1 MKKTLSRSLSLLLAV
16 VLAVSLALPAAAA
29 DPITLDRTEATIAP
43 KDSITLTAT
52 LSSEYANKSITWK
65 SSNPTVA
72 EVSNTNSKKQ
82 TATITAK
89 AEGYAS
95 ITATVTDSANSQQI
109 ALCKVTVA
117 KSKVTSLTL
126 DPAGPEVL
134 PIGKTRTLTAK
145 ANYSNGTTGTV
156 DVTWSSTN
164 TAVAAVSKKGEVT
177 AVAEGTATIMALYQD
192 SSNDSA
198 VSATYQVTVS
208 KTATTSKDDVL
219 ALSATTVNTNAGLFV
234 ESAVKAPA
242 VTVKNGTTD
251 VTEAY
256 NITYLWTD
264 ASKKELG
271 KDATLLL
278 QPTTQADLLLTC
290 TVTAASKTDSTQI
303 LTGTCTYGVKVYP
316 STSLGG
322 VHSVAEGAVTL
333 NKLMDLENKVSVI
346 DQLIKGD
353 DTGMAQPIAGLTHV
367 VFDTNTITGSDV
379 GTLSAKNGSEYYAST
394 TADGDHL
401 ADVTFTPLKK
411 GTFAINFLA
420 YGDKVYYGRLEVLVD
435 DAAVTPP
442 TADNDVRQCDSTG
455 FTFAGS
461 DFYRDSDTDPVAAVV
476 FGKPSA
482 GHLLRNLSHGI
493 GTADDGD
500 KYYTNSASQG
510 DYHVSTL
517 SYLPD
522 AGYMGQATIP
532 VTYITAAG
540 IETTGVIK
548 VSVSTKTDSAQF
560 KDVTRSNVGTWAADA
575 VDFAYHFGLVSGV
588 SKTEF
593 APNSPMTRAQL
604 VTVLYRA
611 AGSPSVTVSTNF
623 EDLDVGS
630 YYYSAV
636 VWANV
641 NGIVNGTSD
650 TTFSPDSRL
659 TRQQLAAI
667 LYRYARAFGG
677 DTSYTGNLSHF
688 TDRHQVDSYATTPMI
703 WAVSHEIISGT
714 SDTTLSPLSTATRA
728 QVVVILHRYL
738 TDRVTFSQR
747 NPEKSQK
754 TTKNRPKPP
763 RTPRRFCCAS
773 A

>member
-29 DPITLDRTEATIAP
+29 SVAVTGVTLDKTSVTLAP
-43 KDSITLTAT
+43 KNSITL
-52 LSSEYANKSITWK
+52 K
-65 SSNPTVA
+65 
-72 EVSNTNSKKQ
+72 
-82 TATITAK
+82 
-89 AEGYAS
+89 
-95 ITATVTDSANSQQI
+95 ATVQPDNATNQN
-109 ALCKVTVA
+109 L
-117 KSKVTSLTL
+117 
-126 DPAGPEVL
+126 
-134 PIGKTRTLTAK
+134 
-145 ANYSNGTTGTV
+145 
-156 DVTWSSTN
+156 TWSSN
-164 TAVAAVSKKGEVT
+164 REDVATVSSKGVVT
-177 AVAEGTATIMALYQD
+177 AVAEGTTTITVKTKESGYSATCNVTVAKSTVTGLTIDPAGPEILPVGKTRTLVAKATYSNGTTSTVD
-192 SSNDSA
+192 VTWSRTNANIADVSSEGVVTA
-198 VSATYQVTVS
+198 VAEGSSEIIGTYKYTDKDNKNAFISATYKVTVS
-208 KTATTSKDDVL
+208 KNATTSKDDVL

-346 DQLIKGD
+346 DQLVKGD

-367 VFDTNTITGSDV
+367 VFDTNTITGSDA

-442 TADNDVRQCDSTG
+442 TADGDVRQCDSTG

-548 VSVSTKTDSAQF
+548 ISVSTKTDSAQF

-688 TDRHQVDSYATTPMI
+688 TDRRQVDTYAVTPMT

-738 TDRVTFSQR
+738 TD
-747 NPEKSQK
+747 
-754 TTKNRPKPP
+754 
-763 RTPRRFCCAS
+763 
-773 A
+773 

>member
-29 DPITLDRTEATIAP
+29 SVAVTGVTLDKTSVTLAP
-43 KDSITLTAT
+43 KDSITL
-52 LSSEYANKSITWK
+52 K
-65 SSNPTVA
+65 
-72 EVSNTNSKKQ
+72 
-82 TATITAK
+82 
-89 AEGYAS
+89 
-95 ITATVTDSANSQQI
+95 ATVQPDNATNQN
-109 ALCKVTVA
+109 L
-117 KSKVTSLTL
+117 
-126 DPAGPEVL
+126 
-134 PIGKTRTLTAK
+134 
-145 ANYSNGTTGTV
+145 
-156 DVTWSSTN
+156 TWSSN
-164 TAVAAVSKKGEVT
+164 REDVATVSSKGVVT
-177 AVAEGTATIMALYQD
+177 AVAEGTTTITVKTKESGYSATCNVTVAKSTVTGLTIDPAGPEILPVGKTRTLVAKATYSNGTTSTVD
-192 SSNDSA
+192 VTWSRTNANIADVSSEGVVTA
-198 VSATYQVTVS
+198 VAEGSSEIIGTYKYTDKDNKNAFISATYKVTVS
-208 KTATTSKDDVL
+208 KNATTSKDDVL

-346 DQLIKGD
+346 DQLVKGD

-367 VFDTNTITGSDV
+367 VFDTNTITGSDA

-442 TADNDVRQCDSTG
+442 TADDDVRQCDSTG

-548 VSVSTKTDSAQF
+548 ISVSTKTDSAQF

-677 DTSYTGNLSHF
+677 DTSYIGNLSHF

-738 TDRVTFSQR
+738 TD
-747 NPEKSQK
+747 
-754 TTKNRPKPP
+754 
-763 RTPRRFCCAS
+763 
-773 A
+773 

>member
-29 DPITLDRTEATIAP
+29 SVAVTGVTLDKTSVTLAP
-43 KDSITLTAT
+43 KDSITLKAIVQPDNAT
-52 LSSEYANKSITWK
+52 NQDL
-65 SSNPTVA
+65 
-72 EVSNTNSKKQ
+72 
-82 TATITAK
+82 
-89 AEGYAS
+89 
-95 ITATVTDSANSQQI
+95 
-109 ALCKVTVA
+109 
-117 KSKVTSLTL
+117 
-126 DPAGPEVL
+126 
-134 PIGKTRTLTAK
+134 
-145 ANYSNGTTGTV
+145 
-156 DVTWSSTN
+156 TWSSN
-164 TAVAAVSKKGEVT
+164 REDVATVSSKGVVT
-177 AVAEGTATIMALYQD
+177 AVAEGTTTITVKTKESGYSATCNVTVAKSTVTGLTIDPAGPEILPVGKTRTLVAKATYSNGTTSTVDVTWSRTNAKIADVSSTGVVTAVAEGSSEIIGTYKYTDKDNKDALI
-192 SSNDSA
+192 
-198 VSATYQVTVS
+198 SATYKVTVS
-208 KTATTSKDDVL
+208 KSASTSKDDVL

-346 DQLIKGD
+346 DQLVKGD

-367 VFDTNTITGSDV
+367 VFDTNTITGSDA

-442 TADNDVRQCDSTG
+442 TPGDDVRQCDSTG

-493 GTADDGD
+493 GTADDGE

-548 VSVSTKTDSAQF
+548 ISVSTKTDSAQF

-738 TDRVTFSQR
+738 TD
-747 NPEKSQK
+747 
-754 TTKNRPKPP
+754 
-763 RTPRRFCCAS
+763 
-773 A
+773 

>member
-29 DPITLDRTEATIAP
+29 SVAVTGVTLDKTSVTLAP
-43 KDSITLTAT
+43 KDSITL
-52 LSSEYANKSITWK
+52 K
-65 SSNPTVA
+65 
-72 EVSNTNSKKQ
+72 
-82 TATITAK
+82 
-89 AEGYAS
+89 
-95 ITATVTDSANSQQI
+95 ATVQPDNATNQN
-109 ALCKVTVA
+109 L
-117 KSKVTSLTL
+117 
-126 DPAGPEVL
+126 
-134 PIGKTRTLTAK
+134 
-145 ANYSNGTTGTV
+145 
-156 DVTWSSTN
+156 TWSSN
-164 TAVAAVSKKGEVT
+164 REDVATVSSKGVVT
-177 AVAEGTATIMALYQD
+177 AVAEGTTTITVKTKESGYSATCNVTVAKSTVTGLTIDPAGPEILPVGKTRTLVAKATYSNGTTSTVD
-192 SSNDSA
+192 VTWSRTNANIADVSSEGVVTA
-198 VSATYQVTVS
+198 VAEGSSEIIGTYKYTDKDNKNAFISATYKVTVS
-208 KTATTSKDDVL
+208 KNATTSKDDVL

-346 DQLIKGD
+346 DQLVKGD

-367 VFDTNTITGSDV
+367 VFDTNTITGSDA

-442 TADNDVRQCDSTG
+442 TADGDVRQCDSTG

-688 TDRHQVDSYATTPMI
+688 TDRHQVDTYATTPMI

-738 TDRVTFSQR
+738 TD
-747 NPEKSQK
+747 
-754 TTKNRPKPP
+754 
-763 RTPRRFCCAS
+763 
-773 A
+773 

>member
-29 DPITLDRTEATIAP
+29 SVAVTGVTLDKTSVTLAP
-43 KDSITLTAT
+43 KDSITL
-52 LSSEYANKSITWK
+52 K
-65 SSNPTVA
+65 
-72 EVSNTNSKKQ
+72 
-82 TATITAK
+82 
-89 AEGYAS
+89 
-95 ITATVTDSANSQQI
+95 ATVQPDNATNQN
-109 ALCKVTVA
+109 L
-117 KSKVTSLTL
+117 
-126 DPAGPEVL
+126 
-134 PIGKTRTLTAK
+134 
-145 ANYSNGTTGTV
+145 
-156 DVTWSSTN
+156 TWSSN
-164 TAVAAVSKKGEVT
+164 REDVATVSSKGVVT
-177 AVAEGTATIMALYQD
+177 AVAEGTTTITVKTKESGYSATCNVTVAKSTVTGLIIDPAGPETLPVGKTRTLVAKATYSNGTTSTVDVTWSPTNAKIADVSSTGVVTAVAEGSSEIIGTYKYTDKDNKDALI
-192 SSNDSA
+192 
-198 VSATYQVTVS
+198 SATYKVTVS
-208 KTATTSKDDVL
+208 KNATTSKNDVL

-234 ESAVKAPA
+234 ASAVKAPA

-251 VTEAY
+251 VTKAY
-256 NITYLWTD
+256 NITYLWVD

-271 KDATLLL
+271 KDSTLLL

-346 DQLIKGD
+346 DQLVKGD
-353 DTGMAQPIAGLTHV
+353 DTGMARPIAGLTHV
-367 VFDTNTITGSDV
+367 VFDTNTITGSDA

-442 TADNDVRQCDSTG
+442 TPGDDVRQCDSTG

-493 GTADDGD
+493 GTADDGE

-688 TDRHQVDSYATTPMI
+688 TDRRQVDTYATTPMI

-738 TDRVTFSQR
+738 TD
-747 NPEKSQK
+747 
-754 TTKNRPKPP
+754 
-763 RTPRRFCCAS
+763 
-773 A
+773 

>member
-29 DPITLDRTEATIAP
+29 SVAVTGVTLDKTSVTLAP
-43 KDSITLTAT
+43 KDSITL
-52 LSSEYANKSITWK
+52 K
-65 SSNPTVA
+65 
-72 EVSNTNSKKQ
+72 
-82 TATITAK
+82 
-89 AEGYAS
+89 
-95 ITATVTDSANSQQI
+95 ATVQPDNATNQN
-109 ALCKVTVA
+109 L
-117 KSKVTSLTL
+117 
-126 DPAGPEVL
+126 
-134 PIGKTRTLTAK
+134 
-145 ANYSNGTTGTV
+145 
-156 DVTWSSTN
+156 TWSSN
-164 TAVAAVSKKGEVT
+164 REDVATVSSKGVVT
-177 AVAEGTATIMALYQD
+177 AVAEGTTTITVKTKESGYSATCNVTVAKSTVTGLTIDPAGPEILPVGKTRTLVAKATYSNGTTSTVD
-192 SSNDSA
+192 VTWSPTNAKIADVSSTGVVTA
-198 VSATYQVTVS
+198 VAEGSSEIIATYKYTDKDAFISATYKVTVS
-208 KTATTSKDDVL
+208 KSATTSKDDVL

-251 VTEAY
+251 VTKAY
-256 NITYLWTD
+256 NITYLWAD

-346 DQLIKGD
+346 DQLVKGD

-442 TADNDVRQCDSTG
+442 TADGDVRQCDSTG

-548 VSVSTKTDSAQF
+548 ISVSTKTDSAQF

-677 DTSYTGNLSHF
+677 DTSYIGNLSHF

-738 TDRVTFSQR
+738 TD
-747 NPEKSQK
+747 
-754 TTKNRPKPP
+754 
-763 RTPRRFCCAS
+763 
-773 A
+773 

>member
-29 DPITLDRTEATIAP
+29 SVAVTGVTLDKTSVTLAP
-43 KDSITLTAT
+43 KDSITL
-52 LSSEYANKSITWK
+52 K
-65 SSNPTVA
+65 
-72 EVSNTNSKKQ
+72 
-82 TATITAK
+82 
-89 AEGYAS
+89 
-95 ITATVTDSANSQQI
+95 ATVQPDNATNQN
-109 ALCKVTVA
+109 L
-117 KSKVTSLTL
+117 
-126 DPAGPEVL
+126 
-134 PIGKTRTLTAK
+134 
-145 ANYSNGTTGTV
+145 
-156 DVTWSSTN
+156 TWSSN
-164 TAVAAVSKKGEVT
+164 REDVATVSSKGVVT
-177 AVAEGTATIMALYQD
+177 AVAEGTTTITVKTKESGYSATCNVTVTKSTVTGLTIDPAGPEILPVGKTRTLVAKATYSNGTTSTVD
-192 SSNDSA
+192 VTWSRTNANIADVSSEGVVTA
-198 VSATYQVTVS
+198 VAEGSSEIIGTYKYTDKDNKNAFISATYKVTVS
-208 KTATTSKDDVL
+208 KNATTSKDDVL

-346 DQLIKGD
+346 DQLVKGD

-367 VFDTNTITGSDV
+367 VFDTNTITGSDA

-442 TADNDVRQCDSTG
+442 TPGDDVRQCDSTG

-677 DTSYTGNLSHF
+677 DTSYIGNLSHF

-738 TDRVTFSQR
+738 TD
-747 NPEKSQK
+747 
-754 TTKNRPKPP
+754 
-763 RTPRRFCCAS
+763 
-773 A
+773 

>member
-29 DPITLDRTEATIAP
+29 SVAVTGVTLDKTSVTLAP
-43 KDSITLTAT
+43 KDSITL
-52 LSSEYANKSITWK
+52 K
-65 SSNPTVA
+65 
-72 EVSNTNSKKQ
+72 
-82 TATITAK
+82 
-89 AEGYAS
+89 
-95 ITATVTDSANSQQI
+95 ATVQPDNATNQN
-109 ALCKVTVA
+109 L
-117 KSKVTSLTL
+117 
-126 DPAGPEVL
+126 
-134 PIGKTRTLTAK
+134 
-145 ANYSNGTTGTV
+145 
-156 DVTWSSTN
+156 TWSSN
-164 TAVAAVSKKGEVT
+164 REDVATVSSKGVVT
-177 AVAEGTATIMALYQD
+177 AVAEGTTTITVKTKESGYSATCNVTVAKSTVTGLIIDPAGPETLPVGKTRTLVAKATYSNGTTSTVDVTWSPTNAKIADVSSTGVVTAVAEGSSEIIGTYKYTDKDNKDALI
-192 SSNDSA
+192 
-198 VSATYQVTVS
+198 SATYKVTVS
-208 KTATTSKDDVL
+208 KNATTSKDDVL

-367 VFDTNTITGSDV
+367 VFDTNTITGSDA

-442 TADNDVRQCDSTG
+442 IPGDDVRQCDSTG

-738 TDRVTFSQR
+738 TD
-747 NPEKSQK
+747 
-754 TTKNRPKPP
+754 
-763 RTPRRFCCAS
+763 
-773 A
+773 

>member
-29 DPITLDRTEATIAP
+29 SVAVTGVTLDKTSVTLAP
-43 KDSITLTAT
+43 KDSITLKAIVQPDNAT
-52 LSSEYANKSITWK
+52 NQDL
-65 SSNPTVA
+65 
-72 EVSNTNSKKQ
+72 
-82 TATITAK
+82 
-89 AEGYAS
+89 
-95 ITATVTDSANSQQI
+95 
-109 ALCKVTVA
+109 
-117 KSKVTSLTL
+117 
-126 DPAGPEVL
+126 
-134 PIGKTRTLTAK
+134 
-145 ANYSNGTTGTV
+145 
-156 DVTWSSTN
+156 TWSSN
-164 TAVAAVSKKGEVT
+164 REDVATVSSKGVVT
-177 AVAEGTATIMALYQD
+177 AVAEGTTTITVKTKESGYSATCNVTVAKSTVTGLTIDPAGPEILPVGKTRTLVAKATYSNGTTSTVDVTWSPTNAKIADVSSTGVVTAVAEGSSEIIGTYKYTDKDNKDALI
-192 SSNDSA
+192 
-198 VSATYQVTVS
+198 SATYKVTVS
-208 KTATTSKDDVL
+208 KSASTSKDDVL

-346 DQLIKGD
+346 DQLLKGD

-435 DAAVTPP
+435 DTAVTPP
-442 TADNDVRQCDSTG
+442 TPGDDVRQCDSTG

-461 DFYRDSDTDPVAAVV
+461 DFYRNSDTDPVAAVV

-677 DTSYTGNLSHF
+677 DTSYIGNLSHF

-738 TDRVTFSQR
+738 TD
-747 NPEKSQK
+747 
-754 TTKNRPKPP
+754 
-763 RTPRRFCCAS
+763 
-773 A
+773 

>member
-16 VLAVSLALPAAAA
+16 VLAVSLALPAAATF
-29 DPITLDRTEATIAP
+29 PITLDQSKATIAP

-52 LSSEYANKSITWK
+52 LSSEYANKSITWE
-65 SSNPTVA
+65 SSDKTVA

-89 AEGYAS
+89 AEGYAT
-95 ITATVTDSANSQQI
+95 ITASVGNVKASCD
-109 ALCKVTVA
+109 VTVA
-117 KSKVTSLTL
+117 KSTVTGLII
-126 DPAGPEVL
+126 DPAGPETL
-134 PIGKTRTLTAK
+134 PVGKTRTLVAK
-145 ANYSNGTTGTV
+145 ATYSNGTTSTV
-156 DVTWSSTN
+156 DVTWSRTN
-164 TAVAAVSKKGEVT
+164 ANIADVSSEGVVT
-177 AVAEGTATIMALYQD
+177 AVAEG
-192 SSNDSA
+192 SSEIIGTYKYTDKDNKVA
-198 VSATYQVTVS
+198 FISATYKVTVS

-346 DQLIKGD
+346 DQLVKGD

-367 VFDTNTITGSDV
+367 VFDTNTITGSDA

-442 TADNDVRQCDSTG
+442 TDNDVRQCDSTG

-461 DFYRDSDTDPVAAVV
+461 DFYRDSDSDPVAAVV

-677 DTSYTGNLSHF
+677 DTSYIGNLSHF

-738 TDRVTFSQR
+738 TD
-747 NPEKSQK
+747 
-754 TTKNRPKPP
+754 
-763 RTPRRFCCAS
+763 
-773 A
+773 

>member
-29 DPITLDRTEATIAP
+29 DPISLDQTEVTIAP

-65 SSNPTVA
+65 SSNTTVA
-72 EVSNTNSKKQ
+72 EISNTNSKKQ

-95 ITATVTDSANSQQI
+95 ITATITDNKSEQI

-126 DPAGPEVL
+126 DPAGPEIL

-145 ANYSNGTTGTV
+145 ANYSNGTTGAV
-156 DVTWSSTN
+156 DVIWSSTN

-192 SSNDSA
+192 SNNDSA

-208 KTATTSKDDVL
+208 KNATTSKDDVL

-346 DQLIKGD
+346 DQLVKGD

-367 VFDTNTITGSDV
+367 VFDTNTITGSDA

-442 TADNDVRQCDSTG
+442 TPGDDVRQCDSTG

-548 VSVSTKTDSAQF
+548 ISVSTKTDSAQF

-677 DTSYTGNLSHF
+677 DTSYIGNLSHF

-738 TDRVTFSQR
+738 TD
-747 NPEKSQK
+747 
-754 TTKNRPKPP
+754 
-763 RTPRRFCCAS
+763 
-773 A
+773 

>member
-29 DPITLDRTEATIAP
+29 SVAVTGVTLDKTSVTLAP
-43 KDSITLTAT
+43 KDSITL
-52 LSSEYANKSITWK
+52 K
-65 SSNPTVA
+65 
-72 EVSNTNSKKQ
+72 
-82 TATITAK
+82 
-89 AEGYAS
+89 
-95 ITATVTDSANSQQI
+95 ATVQPDNATNQN
-109 ALCKVTVA
+109 L
-117 KSKVTSLTL
+117 
-126 DPAGPEVL
+126 
-134 PIGKTRTLTAK
+134 
-145 ANYSNGTTGTV
+145 
-156 DVTWSSTN
+156 TWSSN
-164 TAVAAVSKKGEVT
+164 REDVATVSSKGVVT
-177 AVAEGTATIMALYQD
+177 AVAEGTTTITVKTKESGYSATCNVTVAKSTVTGLTIDPAGPEILPVGKTRTLVAKATYSNGTTSTVD
-192 SSNDSA
+192 VTWSRTNANIADVSSEGVVTA
-198 VSATYQVTVS
+198 VAEGSSEIIGTYKYTDKDNKNAFISATYKVTVS
-208 KTATTSKDDVL
+208 KNATTSKDDVL

-367 VFDTNTITGSDV
+367 VFDTNTITGSDA

-435 DAAVTPP
+435 DTAVTPP
-442 TADNDVRQCDSTG
+442 TADGDVRQCDSTG

-677 DTSYTGNLSHF
+677 DTSYIGNLSHF

-738 TDRVTFSQR
+738 TD
-747 NPEKSQK
+747 
-754 TTKNRPKPP
+754 
-763 RTPRRFCCAS
+763 
-773 A
+773 

>member
-29 DPITLDRTEATIAP
+29 SVAVTGVTLDKTSVTLAP
-43 KDSITLTAT
+43 KDSITL
-52 LSSEYANKSITWK
+52 K
-65 SSNPTVA
+65 
-72 EVSNTNSKKQ
+72 
-82 TATITAK
+82 
-89 AEGYAS
+89 
-95 ITATVTDSANSQQI
+95 ATVQPDNATNQN
-109 ALCKVTVA
+109 L
-117 KSKVTSLTL
+117 
-126 DPAGPEVL
+126 
-134 PIGKTRTLTAK
+134 
-145 ANYSNGTTGTV
+145 
-156 DVTWSSTN
+156 TWSSN
-164 TAVAAVSKKGEVT
+164 REDVATVSSKGVVT
-177 AVAEGTATIMALYQD
+177 AVAEGTTTITVKTKESGYSATCNVTVAKSTVTGLTIDPAGPEILPVGKTRTLVAKATYSNGTTSTVD
-192 SSNDSA
+192 VTWSRTNANIADVSSEGVVTA
-198 VSATYQVTVS
+198 VAEGSSEIIGTYKYTDKDNKNAFISATYKVTVS
-208 KTATTSKDDVL
+208 KNATTSKDDVL

-346 DQLIKGD
+346 DQLVKGD

-367 VFDTNTITGSDV
+367 VFDTNTITGSDA

-435 DAAVTPP
+435 DSAVTPP
-442 TADNDVRQCDSTG
+442 IPGDDVRQCDSTG

-688 TDRHQVDSYATTPMI
+688 TDRRQVDTYAVTPMT

-714 SDTTLSPLSTATRA
+714 SGTTLSPLSTATRA

-738 TDRVTFSQR
+738 TD
-747 NPEKSQK
+747 
-754 TTKNRPKPP
+754 
-763 RTPRRFCCAS
+763 
-773 A
+773 

>member
-29 DPITLDRTEATIAP
+29 SVAVTGVTLDKTSVTLAP
-43 KDSITLTAT
+43 KDSITLKAIVQPDNAT
-52 LSSEYANKSITWK
+52 NQDL
-65 SSNPTVA
+65 
-72 EVSNTNSKKQ
+72 
-82 TATITAK
+82 
-89 AEGYAS
+89 
-95 ITATVTDSANSQQI
+95 
-109 ALCKVTVA
+109 
-117 KSKVTSLTL
+117 
-126 DPAGPEVL
+126 
-134 PIGKTRTLTAK
+134 
-145 ANYSNGTTGTV
+145 
-156 DVTWSSTN
+156 TWSSN
-164 TAVAAVSKKGEVT
+164 REDVATVSSKGVVT
-177 AVAEGTATIMALYQD
+177 AVAEGTTTITVKTKESGYSATCNVTVAKSTVTGLTIDPAGPEILPVGKTRTLVAKATYSNGTTSTVD
-192 SSNDSA
+192 VTWSRTNANIADVSSEGVVTA
-198 VSATYQVTVS
+198 VAEGSSEIIGTYKYTDKDNKNAFISATYKVTVS
-208 KTATTSKDDVL
+208 KNATTSKDDVL

-234 ESAVKAPA
+234 ESAMKAPA

-346 DQLIKGD
+346 DQLVKGD

-367 VFDTNTITGSDV
+367 VFDTNTITGSDA

-442 TADNDVRQCDSTG
+442 TADDDVRQCDSTG

-548 VSVSTKTDSAQF
+548 ISVSTKTDSAQF

-677 DTSYTGNLSHF
+677 DTSYIGNLSHF

-738 TDRVTFSQR
+738 TD
-747 NPEKSQK
+747 
-754 TTKNRPKPP
+754 
-763 RTPRRFCCAS
+763 
-773 A
+773 

>member
-29 DPITLDRTEATIAP
+29 DPISLDQTEVTIAP

-65 SSNPTVA
+65 SSNTTVA
-72 EVSNTNSKKQ
+72 EISNTNSKKQ

-95 ITATVTDSANSQQI
+95 ITATITDNKSEQI

-126 DPAGPEVL
+126 DPAGPEIL

-156 DVTWSSTN
+156 DVIWSSTN

-192 SSNDSA
+192 SNNDSA

-346 DQLIKGD
+346 DQLVKGD

-367 VFDTNTITGSDV
+367 VFDTNTITGSDA

-442 TADNDVRQCDSTG
+442 TADGDVRQCDSTG

-548 VSVSTKTDSAQF
+548 ISVSTKTDSAQF

-677 DTSYTGNLSHF
+677 DTSYIGNLSHF

-738 TDRVTFSQR
+738 TD
-747 NPEKSQK
+747 
-754 TTKNRPKPP
+754 
-763 RTPRRFCCAS
+763 
-773 A
+773 

>member
-29 DPITLDRTEATIAP
+29 SVAVTGVTLDKTSVTLAP
-43 KDSITLTAT
+43 KDSITL
-52 LSSEYANKSITWK
+52 K
-65 SSNPTVA
+65 
-72 EVSNTNSKKQ
+72 
-82 TATITAK
+82 
-89 AEGYAS
+89 
-95 ITATVTDSANSQQI
+95 ATVQPDNATNQN
-109 ALCKVTVA
+109 L
-117 KSKVTSLTL
+117 
-126 DPAGPEVL
+126 
-134 PIGKTRTLTAK
+134 
-145 ANYSNGTTGTV
+145 
-156 DVTWSSTN
+156 TWSSN
-164 TAVAAVSKKGEVT
+164 REDVATVSSKGVVT
-177 AVAEGTATIMALYQD
+177 AVAEGTTTITVKTKESGYSATCNVTVAKSTVTGLIIDPAGPETLPVGKTRTLVAKATYSNGTTSTVDVTWSPTNAKIADVSSTGVVTAVAEGSSEIIGTYKYTDKDNKDALI
-192 SSNDSA
+192 
-198 VSATYQVTVS
+198 SATYKVTVS

-251 VTEAY
+251 VTKAY
-256 NITYLWTD
+256 NITYLWAD

-442 TADNDVRQCDSTG
+442 TTDDDVRQCDSTG

-493 GTADDGD
+493 GTAADGE

-677 DTSYTGNLSHF
+677 DTSYIGNLSHF
-688 TDRHQVDSYATTPMI
+688 TDRHQVDSYATTPMT

-738 TDRVTFSQR
+738 TD
-747 NPEKSQK
+747 
-754 TTKNRPKPP
+754 
-763 RTPRRFCCAS
+763 
-773 A
+773 

>member
-29 DPITLDRTEATIAP
+29 SVAVTGVTLDKTTLTLAP
-43 KDSITLTAT
+43 KDSYTLKAT
-52 LSSEYANKSITWK
+52 VKPDNATNQNLTWK
-65 SSNPTVA
+65 SNRPDVATVSSKGVVTA
-72 EVSNTNSKKQ
+72 VS
-82 TATITAK
+82 
-89 AEGYAS
+89 EGTAS
-95 ITATVTDSANSQQI
+95 ILVTTNDGGYFAS
-109 ALCKVTVA
+109 CDVTVA
-117 KSKVTSLTL
+117 KSKVTSLTI

-134 PIGKTRTLTAK
+134 PIGKTRTLIAK
-145 ANYSNGTTGTV
+145 GNYSNGTTGTV
-156 DVTWSSTN
+156 DVSWSSN
-164 TAVAAVSKKGEVT
+164 DNAVATVDKKGVVT
-177 AVAEGTATIMALYQD
+177 AVAEGTTTIFALYREGED
-192 SSNDSA
+192 NNSA

-208 KTATTSKDDVL
+208 KSATTSKDDVL

-346 DQLIKGD
+346 DQLVKGD

-367 VFDTNTITGSDV
+367 VFDTNTITGSDA

-442 TADNDVRQCDSTG
+442 TADDDVRQCDSTG

-677 DTSYTGNLSHF
+677 DTSYIGNLSHF

-738 TDRVTFSQR
+738 TD
-747 NPEKSQK
+747 
-754 TTKNRPKPP
+754 
-763 RTPRRFCCAS
+763 
-773 A
+773 

>member
-16 VLAVSLALPAAAA
+16 VLAVSLTLPAAAA
-29 DPITLDRTEATIAP
+29 SVAVTGVTLDKTSVTLAP
-43 KDSITLTAT
+43 KDSITL
-52 LSSEYANKSITWK
+52 K
-65 SSNPTVA
+65 
-72 EVSNTNSKKQ
+72 
-82 TATITAK
+82 
-89 AEGYAS
+89 
-95 ITATVTDSANSQQI
+95 ATVQPDNATNQN
-109 ALCKVTVA
+109 L
-117 KSKVTSLTL
+117 
-126 DPAGPEVL
+126 
-134 PIGKTRTLTAK
+134 
-145 ANYSNGTTGTV
+145 
-156 DVTWSSTN
+156 TWSSN
-164 TAVAAVSKKGEVT
+164 REDVATVSSKGVVT
-177 AVAEGTATIMALYQD
+177 AVAEGTTTITVKTKESGYSATCNVTVAKSTVTGLIIDPAGPETLPVGKTRTLVAKATYSNGTTSTVDVTWSPTNAKIADVSSTGVVTAVAEGSSEIIGTYKYTDKDNKDALI
-192 SSNDSA
+192 
-198 VSATYQVTVS
+198 SATYKVTVS

-346 DQLIKGD
+346 DQLVKGD

-442 TADNDVRQCDSTG
+442 TADGDVRQCDSTG

-461 DFYRDSDTDPVAAVV
+461 DFYRNSDTDPVAAVV

-548 VSVSTKTDSAQF
+548 ISVSTKTDSAQF

-677 DTSYTGNLSHF
+677 NTSYIGNLSHF

-738 TDRVTFSQR
+738 TD
-747 NPEKSQK
+747 
-754 TTKNRPKPP
+754 
-763 RTPRRFCCAS
+763 
-773 A
+773 

>member
-16 VLAVSLALPAAAA
+16 VLAVSLTLPAAAA

-117 KSKVTSLTL
+117 KSKVTSLTI

-134 PIGKTRTLTAK
+134 PIGKTRTLIAK
-145 ANYSNGTTGTV
+145 GNYSNGTTGTV
-156 DVTWSSTN
+156 DVSWSSN
-164 TAVAAVSKKGEVT
+164 DNAVATVDKKGVVT
-177 AVAEGTATIMALYQD
+177 AVAEGTTTIFALYREGED
-192 SSNDSA
+192 NNSA

-208 KTATTSKDDVL
+208 KSASTSKDDVL
-219 ALSATTVNTNAGLFV
+219 TLAATTVNTNAGLFV

-346 DQLIKGD
+346 DQLVKGD

-367 VFDTNTITGSDV
+367 VFDTNTITGSDA

-442 TADNDVRQCDSTG
+442 TPGDDVRQCDSTG

-461 DFYRDSDTDPVAAVV
+461 DFYRNSDTDPVAAVV

-677 DTSYTGNLSHF
+677 DTSYIGNLSHF

-738 TDRVTFSQR
+738 TD
-747 NPEKSQK
+747 
-754 TTKNRPKPP
+754 
-763 RTPRRFCCAS
+763 
-773 A
+773 

>member
-29 DPITLDRTEATIAP
+29 SVAVTGVTLDKTTLTLAP
-43 KDSITLTAT
+43 KDSYTLKAT
-52 LSSEYANKSITWK
+52 VKPDNATNQNLTWK
-65 SSNPTVA
+65 SNKPAVATVSRKGEVTAVA
-72 EVSNTNSKKQ
+72 EG
-82 TATITAK
+82 TATIT
-89 AEGYAS
+89 
-95 ITATVTDSANSQQI
+95 VTTNDGDYMAI
-109 ALCKVTVA
+109 CDVTVA

-156 DVTWSSTN
+156 DVSWSSTN

-192 SSNDSA
+192 SSSDSA

-346 DQLIKGD
+346 DQLVKGD

-367 VFDTNTITGSDV
+367 VFDTNTITGSDA

-442 TADNDVRQCDSTG
+442 TADGDVRQCDSTG

-677 DTSYTGNLSHF
+677 DTSYIGNLSHF

-738 TDRVTFSQR
+738 TD
-747 NPEKSQK
+747 
-754 TTKNRPKPP
+754 
-763 RTPRRFCCAS
+763 
-773 A
+773 

>member
-29 DPITLDRTEATIAP
+29 SVAVTGVTLDKTSVTLAP
-43 KDSITLTAT
+43 KDSITL
-52 LSSEYANKSITWK
+52 K
-65 SSNPTVA
+65 
-72 EVSNTNSKKQ
+72 
-82 TATITAK
+82 
-89 AEGYAS
+89 
-95 ITATVTDSANSQQI
+95 ATVQPDNATNQD
-109 ALCKVTVA
+109 L
-117 KSKVTSLTL
+117 
-126 DPAGPEVL
+126 
-134 PIGKTRTLTAK
+134 
-145 ANYSNGTTGTV
+145 
-156 DVTWSSTN
+156 TWSSN
-164 TAVAAVSKKGEVT
+164 REDVATVSSKGVVT
-177 AVAEGTATIMALYQD
+177 AVAEGTTTITVKTKESGYSATCNVTVAKSTVTGLTIDPAGPETLPVGKTRTLVAKATYSNGTTSTVDVTWSPTNAKIADVSSTGVVTAVAEGSSEIIGTYKYTDKDNKDALI
-192 SSNDSA
+192 
-198 VSATYQVTVS
+198 SATYKVTVS
-208 KTATTSKDDVL
+208 KSASTSKDDVL

-367 VFDTNTITGSDV
+367 VFDTNTITGSDA

-435 DAAVTPP
+435 DTAVTPP
-442 TADNDVRQCDSTG
+442 TPGDDVRQCDSTG

-548 VSVSTKTDSAQF
+548 ISVSTKTDSAQF

-688 TDRHQVDSYATTPMI
+688 TDRRQVDTYAVTPMT

-738 TDRVTFSQR
+738 TD
-747 NPEKSQK
+747 
-754 TTKNRPKPP
+754 
-763 RTPRRFCCAS
+763 
-773 A
+773 

>member
-16 VLAVSLALPAAAA
+16 VLAVSLTLPAAATNV
-29 DPITLDRTEATIAP
+29 DVTGVTLDKTSLTLAP
-43 KDSITLTAT
+43 KDSYTLKAT
-52 LSSEYANKSITWK
+52 VTPDNATNQNVTWK
-65 SSNPTVA
+65 TNKDKVATVSSKGV
-72 EVSNTNSKKQ
+72 V
-82 TATITAK
+82 TAVG
-89 AEGYAS
+89 EGTAS
-95 ITATVTDSANSQQI
+95 ITVYTNDGNYSATCN
-109 ALCKVTVA
+109 VTVA
-117 KSKVTSLTL
+117 KSTVTGLII
-126 DPAGPEVL
+126 DPAGPETL
-134 PIGKTRTLTAK
+134 PVGKTRTLVAK
-145 ANYSNGTTGTV
+145 ATYSNGTTSTV
-156 DVTWSSTN
+156 DVTWSPTNAKIADVSSTG
-164 TAVAAVSKKGEVT
+164 VVT
-177 AVAEGTATIMALYQD
+177 AVAEGSSEIIGTYKYTDKDNKDALI
-192 SSNDSA
+192 
-198 VSATYQVTVS
+198 SATYKVTVS
-208 KTATTSKDDVL
+208 KSASTSKDDVL

-251 VTEAY
+251 VTKAY
-256 NITYLWTD
+256 NITYLWAD

-367 VFDTNTITGSDV
+367 VFDTNTITGSDA

-442 TADNDVRQCDSTG
+442 TADGDVRQCDSTG

-461 DFYRDSDTDPVAAVV
+461 DFYRNSDTDPVAAVV

-688 TDRHQVDSYATTPMI
+688 TDRRQVDTYAVTPMT

-738 TDRVTFSQR
+738 T
-747 NPEKSQK
+747 N
-754 TTKNRPKPP
+754 
-763 RTPRRFCCAS
+763 
-773 A
+773 

>member
-29 DPITLDRTEATIAP
+29 NVDVTGVTLDKTSLTLAP
-43 KDSITLTAT
+43 KDSYTLKAT
-52 LSSEYANKSITWK
+52 VTPDNATNQNVTWK
-65 SSNPTVA
+65 TNKDKVATVSSKGV
-72 EVSNTNSKKQ
+72 V
-82 TATITAK
+82 TAVG
-89 AEGYAS
+89 EGTAS
-95 ITATVTDSANSQQI
+95 ITVYTNDGNYSATCN
-109 ALCKVTVA
+109 VTVA
-117 KSKVTSLTL
+117 KSTVTGLTI
-126 DPAGPEVL
+126 DPAGPETL
-134 PIGKTRTLTAK
+134 PVGKTRTLVAK
-145 ANYSNGTTGTV
+145 ATYSNGTTSTV
-156 DVTWSSTN
+156 DVTWSPTNAKIADVSSTG
-164 TAVAAVSKKGEVT
+164 VVT
-177 AVAEGTATIMALYQD
+177 AVAEG
-192 SSNDSA
+192 SSEIIGTYKYTNKDNKDA
-198 VSATYQVTVS
+198 FISATYKVTVS

-367 VFDTNTITGSDV
+367 VFDTNTITGSDA

-442 TADNDVRQCDSTG
+442 IPGDDVRQCDSTG

-548 VSVSTKTDSAQF
+548 ISVSTKTDSAQF

-688 TDRHQVDSYATTPMI
+688 TDRRQVDTYATTPMI

-738 TDRVTFSQR
+738 TD
-747 NPEKSQK
+747 
-754 TTKNRPKPP
+754 
-763 RTPRRFCCAS
+763 
-773 A
+773 

>member
-16 VLAVSLALPAAAA
+16 VLAVSLALPAAATF
-29 DPITLDRTEATIAP
+29 PITLDQSKATIAP

-52 LSSEYANKSITWK
+52 LSSEYANKSITWE
-65 SSNPTVA
+65 SSDKTVA

-89 AEGYAS
+89 AEGYAT
-95 ITATVTDSANSQQI
+95 ITASVGNVKASCD
-109 ALCKVTVA
+109 VTVA
-117 KSKVTSLTL
+117 KSTVTGLII
-126 DPAGPEVL
+126 DPAGPETL
-134 PIGKTRTLTAK
+134 PVGKTRTLVAK
-145 ANYSNGTTGTV
+145 ATYSNGTTSTV
-156 DVTWSSTN
+156 DVTWSPTNAKIADVSSTG
-164 TAVAAVSKKGEVT
+164 VVT
-177 AVAEGTATIMALYQD
+177 AVAEGSSEIIGTYKYTDKDNKDALI
-192 SSNDSA
+192 
-198 VSATYQVTVS
+198 SATYKVTVS
-208 KTATTSKDDVL
+208 KSASTSKDDVL

-346 DQLIKGD
+346 DQLVKGD

-367 VFDTNTITGSDV
+367 VFDTNTITGSDA

-435 DAAVTPP
+435 DSAVTPP
-442 TADNDVRQCDSTG
+442 TPGDDVRQCDSTG

-688 TDRHQVDSYATTPMI
+688 TDRRQVDTYAVTPMT

-738 TDRVTFSQR
+738 TD
-747 NPEKSQK
+747 
-754 TTKNRPKPP
+754 
-763 RTPRRFCCAS
+763 
-773 A
+773 

>member
-16 VLAVSLALPAAAA
+16 VLAVSLALPAAATF
-29 DPITLDRTEATIAP
+29 PITLDQSKATIAP

-52 LSSEYANKSITWK
+52 LSSEYANKSITWD
-65 SSNPTVA
+65 SSDKTVA
-72 EVSNTNSKKQ
+72 EISDTNSKKQ

-89 AEGYAS
+89 AEGYTT
-95 ITATVTDSANSQQI
+95 ITATVGSVRASCE
-109 ALCKVTVA
+109 LTVA
-117 KSKVTSLTL
+117 KSKVTSLTI

-134 PIGKTRTLTAK
+134 PIGKTRTLVAK
-145 ANYSNGTTGTV
+145 GNYSNGTTGTV
-156 DVTWSSTN
+156 DVSWSSN
-164 TAVAAVSKKGEVT
+164 DNAVATVDKKGVVT
-177 AVAEGTATIMALYQD
+177 AVAEGTTTIFALYQENGD
-192 SSNDSA
+192 SNSA

-379 GTLSAKNGSEYYAST
+379 GTLSAKNGNEYYASA

-420 YGDKVYYGRLEVLVD
+420 YGDKLYYGRLEVLVD

-442 TADNDVRQCDSTG
+442 TPGDDVRQCDSTG

-461 DFYRDSDTDPVAAVV
+461 DFYRNSDTDPVAAVV

-493 GTADDGD
+493 GTAADGE

-548 VSVSTKTDSAQF
+548 ISVSTKTDSAQF

-688 TDRHQVDSYATTPMI
+688 TDRRQVDTYAVTPMT

-738 TDRVTFSQR
+738 TD
-747 NPEKSQK
+747 
-754 TTKNRPKPP
+754 
-763 RTPRRFCCAS
+763 
-773 A
+773 

>member
-29 DPITLDRTEATIAP
+29 SVAVTGVTLDKTSVTLAP
-43 KDSITLTAT
+43 KDSITL
-52 LSSEYANKSITWK
+52 K
-65 SSNPTVA
+65 
-72 EVSNTNSKKQ
+72 
-82 TATITAK
+82 
-89 AEGYAS
+89 
-95 ITATVTDSANSQQI
+95 ATVQPDNATNQN
-109 ALCKVTVA
+109 L
-117 KSKVTSLTL
+117 
-126 DPAGPEVL
+126 
-134 PIGKTRTLTAK
+134 
-145 ANYSNGTTGTV
+145 
-156 DVTWSSTN
+156 TWSSN
-164 TAVAAVSKKGEVT
+164 REDVATVSSKGVVT
-177 AVAEGTATIMALYQD
+177 AVAEGTTTITVKTKESGYSATCNVTVAKSTVTGLTIDPAGPEILPVGKTRTLVAKATYSNGTTSTVD
-192 SSNDSA
+192 VTWSRTNANIADVSSEGVVTA
-198 VSATYQVTVS
+198 VAEGSSEIIGTYKYTDKDNKNAFISATYKVTVS
-208 KTATTSKDDVL
+208 KNATTSKDDVL

-290 TVTAASKTDSTQI
+290 IVTAASKTDSTQI

-346 DQLIKGD
+346 DQLVKGD
-353 DTGMAQPIAGLTHV
+353 DTGMARPIAGLTHV
-367 VFDTNTITGSDV
+367 VFDTNTITGSDA

-442 TADNDVRQCDSTG
+442 TADGDVRQCDSTG

-461 DFYRDSDTDPVAAVV
+461 DFYRNSDTDPVAAVV

-688 TDRHQVDSYATTPMI
+688 TDRRQVDTYAVTPMT

-738 TDRVTFSQR
+738 TD
-747 NPEKSQK
+747 
-754 TTKNRPKPP
+754 
-763 RTPRRFCCAS
+763 
-773 A
+773 

>member
-29 DPITLDRTEATIAP
+29 SVAVTGVTLDKTTLTLAP
-43 KDSITLTAT
+43 KDSYTLKAT
-52 LSSEYANKSITWK
+52 VKPDNATNQNLTWK
-65 SSNPTVA
+65 SNRPDVATVSSKGVVTA
-72 EVSNTNSKKQ
+72 VS
-82 TATITAK
+82 
-89 AEGYAS
+89 EGTAS
-95 ITATVTDSANSQQI
+95 ILVTTNDGGYFAS
-109 ALCKVTVA
+109 CDVTVA
-117 KSKVTSLTL
+117 KSKVTSLTI

-134 PIGKTRTLTAK
+134 PIGKTRTLIAK
-145 ANYSNGTTGTV
+145 GNYSNGTTGTV
-156 DVTWSSTN
+156 DVSWSSN
-164 TAVAAVSKKGEVT
+164 DNAVATVDKKGVVT
-177 AVAEGTATIMALYQD
+177 AVAEGTTTIFALYREGED
-192 SSNDSA
+192 NNSA

-278 QPTTQADLLLTC
+278 QPTTQAGLLLTC

-346 DQLIKGD
+346 DQLLKGD

-367 VFDTNTITGSDV
+367 VFDTNTITGSDA

-442 TADNDVRQCDSTG
+442 TADGDVRQCDSTG

-548 VSVSTKTDSAQF
+548 ISVSTKTDSAQF

-677 DTSYTGNLSHF
+677 DTSYIGNLSHF

-738 TDRVTFSQR
+738 TD
-747 NPEKSQK
+747 
-754 TTKNRPKPP
+754 
-763 RTPRRFCCAS
+763 
-773 A
+773 

>member
-29 DPITLDRTEATIAP
+29 SVAVTGVTLDKTSVTLAP
-43 KDSITLTAT
+43 KDSITL
-52 LSSEYANKSITWK
+52 K
-65 SSNPTVA
+65 
-72 EVSNTNSKKQ
+72 
-82 TATITAK
+82 
-89 AEGYAS
+89 
-95 ITATVTDSANSQQI
+95 ATVQPDNATNQD
-109 ALCKVTVA
+109 L
-117 KSKVTSLTL
+117 
-126 DPAGPEVL
+126 
-134 PIGKTRTLTAK
+134 
-145 ANYSNGTTGTV
+145 
-156 DVTWSSTN
+156 TWSSN
-164 TAVAAVSKKGEVT
+164 REDVATVSSKGVVT
-177 AVAEGTATIMALYQD
+177 AVAEGTTTITVKTKESGYSATCNVTVAKSTVTGLTIDPAGPEILPVGKTRTLVAKATYSNGTTSTVD
-192 SSNDSA
+192 VTWSRTNANIADVSSEGVVTA
-198 VSATYQVTVS
+198 VAEGSSEIIGTYKYTDKDNKNAFISATYKVTVS
-208 KTATTSKDDVL
+208 KNATTSKDDVL

-333 NKLMDLENKVSVI
+333 NKLMDLQNKVSVI
-346 DQLIKGD
+346 DQLLKGD

-367 VFDTNTITGSDV
+367 VFDTNTITGSDA

-442 TADNDVRQCDSTG
+442 TANGDVRQCDSTG

-461 DFYRDSDTDPVAAVV
+461 DFYRNSDTDPVAAVV

-493 GTADDGD
+493 GTADDGE

-677 DTSYTGNLSHF
+677 DTSYIGNLSHF

-738 TDRVTFSQR
+738 TD
-747 NPEKSQK
+747 
-754 TTKNRPKPP
+754 
-763 RTPRRFCCAS
+763 
-773 A
+773 

>member
-29 DPITLDRTEATIAP
+29 SVAVTGVTLDKTSVTLAP
-43 KDSITLTAT
+43 KDSITL
-52 LSSEYANKSITWK
+52 K
-65 SSNPTVA
+65 
-72 EVSNTNSKKQ
+72 
-82 TATITAK
+82 
-89 AEGYAS
+89 
-95 ITATVTDSANSQQI
+95 ATVQPDNATNQN
-109 ALCKVTVA
+109 L
-117 KSKVTSLTL
+117 
-126 DPAGPEVL
+126 
-134 PIGKTRTLTAK
+134 
-145 ANYSNGTTGTV
+145 
-156 DVTWSSTN
+156 TWSSN
-164 TAVAAVSKKGEVT
+164 REDVATVSSKGVVT
-177 AVAEGTATIMALYQD
+177 AVAEGTTTITVKTKESGYSATCNVTVAKSTVTGLTIDPAGPEILPVGKTRTLVAKATYSNGTTSTVD
-192 SSNDSA
+192 VTWSRTNANIADVSSEGVVTA
-198 VSATYQVTVS
+198 VAEGSSEIIGTYKYTDKDNKNAFISATYKVTVS
-208 KTATTSKDDVL
+208 KNATTSKDDVL

-346 DQLIKGD
+346 DQLVKGD

-367 VFDTNTITGSDV
+367 VFDTNTITGSDA

-435 DAAVTPP
+435 DSAVTPP
-442 TADNDVRQCDSTG
+442 IPGDDVRQCDSTG

-688 TDRHQVDSYATTPMI
+688 TDRRQVDTYAVTPMT

-738 TDRVTFSQR
+738 TD
-747 NPEKSQK
+747 
-754 TTKNRPKPP
+754 
-763 RTPRRFCCAS
+763 
-773 A
+773 

>member
-1 MKKTLSRSLSLLLAV
+1 MKKTLSRSLSLLLAI
-16 VLAVSLALPAAAA
+16 VLAVSLTLPAAAA
-29 DPITLDRTEATIAP
+29 NVDVTGVTLDKTSLTLAP
-43 KDSITLTAT
+43 KDSCTLKAT
-52 LSSEYANKSITWK
+52 VTPDNATNQNVTWK
-65 SSNPTVA
+65 TNKDKVATVSSKGV
-72 EVSNTNSKKQ
+72 V
-82 TATITAK
+82 TAVG
-89 AEGYAS
+89 EGTAS
-95 ITATVTDSANSQQI
+95 ITVYTNDGNYSATCN
-109 ALCKVTVA
+109 VTVA
-117 KSKVTSLTL
+117 KSTVTGLTI
-126 DPAGPEVL
+126 DPAGPETL
-134 PIGKTRTLTAK
+134 PVGKTRTLVAK
-145 ANYSNGTTGTV
+145 ATYSNGTTSTV
-156 DVTWSSTN
+156 DVTWSPTNAKIADVSSTG
-164 TAVAAVSKKGEVT
+164 VVT
-177 AVAEGTATIMALYQD
+177 AVAEGSSEIIGTYKYTDKDNKDALI
-192 SSNDSA
+192 
-198 VSATYQVTVS
+198 SATYKVTVS
-208 KTATTSKDDVL
+208 KSASTSKDDVL

-256 NITYLWTD
+256 NIAYLWTD

-435 DAAVTPP
+435 DTAVTPP
-442 TADNDVRQCDSTG
+442 TPGDDVRQCDSTG

-548 VSVSTKTDSAQF
+548 ISVSTKTDSAQF

-688 TDRHQVDSYATTPMI
+688 TDRRQVDTYAVTPMT

-738 TDRVTFSQR
+738 TD
-747 NPEKSQK
+747 
-754 TTKNRPKPP
+754 
-763 RTPRRFCCAS
+763 
-773 A
+773 

>member
-16 VLAVSLALPAAAA
+16 VLAVSLALPAAATF
-29 DPITLDRTEATIAP
+29 PITLDQSKATIAP

-52 LSSEYANKSITWK
+52 LSSEYANKSITWE
-65 SSNPTVA
+65 SSDKTVA

-89 AEGYAS
+89 AEGYAT
-95 ITATVTDSANSQQI
+95 ITASVGNVKASCD
-109 ALCKVTVA
+109 VTVA

-156 DVTWSSTN
+156 DVSWSSTN

-177 AVAEGTATIMALYQD
+177 AVAEGTATIMALYQG
-192 SSNDSA
+192 SNNDSA

-208 KTATTSKDDVL
+208 KNATTSKDDVL

-346 DQLIKGD
+346 DQLVKGD

-367 VFDTNTITGSDV
+367 VFDTNTITGSDA

-442 TADNDVRQCDSTG
+442 TADDDVRQCDSTG

-461 DFYRDSDTDPVAAVV
+461 DLYRNSDTDPVAAVV

-677 DTSYTGNLSHF
+677 DTSYIGNLSHF

-738 TDRVTFSQR
+738 TD
-747 NPEKSQK
+747 
-754 TTKNRPKPP
+754 
-763 RTPRRFCCAS
+763 
-773 A
+773 

>member
-145 ANYSNGTTGTV
+145 ANYSNGTTGAV
-156 DVTWSSTN
+156 DVSWSSTN

-208 KTATTSKDDVL
+208 KNATTSKDDVL

-367 VFDTNTITGSDV
+367 VFDTNTITGSDA

-442 TADNDVRQCDSTG
+442 TADDDVRQCDSTG

-688 TDRHQVDSYATTPMI
+688 TDRRQVDTYAVTPMT

-738 TDRVTFSQR
+738 TD
-747 NPEKSQK
+747 
-754 TTKNRPKPP
+754 
-763 RTPRRFCCAS
+763 
-773 A
+773 

>member
-16 VLAVSLALPAAAA
+16 VLAVSLTLPAAAA
-29 DPITLDRTEATIAP
+29 SVAVTGVTLDKTTLTLAP
-43 KDSITLTAT
+43 KDSYTLKAT
-52 LSSEYANKSITWK
+52 VKPDNATNQNLTWK
-65 SSNPTVA
+65 SNRPDVATVSSKGVVTA
-72 EVSNTNSKKQ
+72 VS
-82 TATITAK
+82 
-89 AEGYAS
+89 EGTAS
-95 ITATVTDSANSQQI
+95 ILVTTNDGGYFAS
-109 ALCKVTVA
+109 CDVTVA
-117 KSKVTSLTL
+117 KSKVTSLTI

-134 PIGKTRTLTAK
+134 PIGKTRTLIAK
-145 ANYSNGTTGTV
+145 GNYSNGTTGTV
-156 DVTWSSTN
+156 DVSWSSN
-164 TAVAAVSKKGEVT
+164 DNAVATVDKKGVVT
-177 AVAEGTATIMALYQD
+177 AVAEGTTTIFALYREGED
-192 SSNDSA
+192 NNSA

-208 KTATTSKDDVL
+208 KSASTSKNDVL

-251 VTEAY
+251 VTNAY
-256 NITYLWTD
+256 NITYLWAD

-333 NKLMDLENKVSVI
+333 NKLMDLQNKVSVI
-346 DQLIKGD
+346 DQLLKGD

-379 GTLSAKNGSEYYAST
+379 GTLSAKNGNEYYASA

-435 DAAVTPP
+435 DTAVTPP
-442 TADNDVRQCDSTG
+442 TPGDDVRQCDSTG

-548 VSVSTKTDSAQF
+548 ISVSTKTDSAQF

-636 VWANV
+636 VWANI

-677 DTSYTGNLSHF
+677 DTSYIGNLSHF

-738 TDRVTFSQR
+738 TD
-747 NPEKSQK
+747 
-754 TTKNRPKPP
+754 
-763 RTPRRFCCAS
+763 
-773 A
+773 

>member
-16 VLAVSLALPAAAA
+16 VLAVSLTLPAAAA

-145 ANYSNGTTGTV
+145 ANYSNGTTGAV

-164 TAVAAVSKKGEVT
+164 TAVAAVSKKGEVS

-219 ALSATTVNTNAGLFV
+219 TLSATTVNTNAGLFV

-346 DQLIKGD
+346 DQLVKGD

-367 VFDTNTITGSDV
+367 VFDTNTITGSDA

-442 TADNDVRQCDSTG
+442 TPGDDVRQCDSTG

-548 VSVSTKTDSAQF
+548 ISVSTKTDSAQF

-688 TDRHQVDSYATTPMI
+688 TDRRQVDTYAVTPMT

-738 TDRVTFSQR
+738 TD
-747 NPEKSQK
+747 
-754 TTKNRPKPP
+754 
-763 RTPRRFCCAS
+763 
-773 A
+773 

>member
-1 MKKTLSRSLSLLLAV
+1 MKKTLSRSLSLLLAI
-16 VLAVSLALPAAAA
+16 VLAVSLALPAAATF
-29 DPITLDRTEATIAP
+29 PITLDQSKATIAP

-52 LSSEYANKSITWK
+52 LSSEYANKSITWE
-65 SSNPTVA
+65 SSDKTVA

-89 AEGYAS
+89 AEGYAT
-95 ITATVTDSANSQQI
+95 ITASVGNVKASCD
-109 ALCKVTVA
+109 VTVA
-117 KSKVTSLTL
+117 KSTVTGLII
-126 DPAGPEVL
+126 DPAGPETL
-134 PIGKTRTLTAK
+134 PVGKTRTLVAK
-145 ANYSNGTTGTV
+145 ATYSNGTTSTV
-156 DVTWSSTN
+156 DVTWSRTN
-164 TAVAAVSKKGEVT
+164 ANIADVSSEGVVT
-177 AVAEGTATIMALYQD
+177 AVAEG
-192 SSNDSA
+192 SSEIIGTYKYTDKDNKDA
-198 VSATYQVTVS
+198 FISATYKVTVS

-234 ESAVKAPA
+234 ESTVKAPA

-346 DQLIKGD
+346 DQLVKGD

-367 VFDTNTITGSDV
+367 VFDTNTITGSDA
-379 GTLSAKNGSEYYAST
+379 GTLSAKNGSEYYASA

-442 TADNDVRQCDSTG
+442 TADDDVRQCDSTG

-738 TDRVTFSQR
+738 TD
-747 NPEKSQK
+747 
-754 TTKNRPKPP
+754 
-763 RTPRRFCCAS
+763 
-773 A
+773 

>member
-1 MKKTLSRSLSLLLAV
+1 MKKTLSRSLSLLLAI

-29 DPITLDRTEATIAP
+29 SVAVTGVTLDKTSVTLAP
-43 KDSITLTAT
+43 KDSITL
-52 LSSEYANKSITWK
+52 K
-65 SSNPTVA
+65 
-72 EVSNTNSKKQ
+72 
-82 TATITAK
+82 
-89 AEGYAS
+89 
-95 ITATVTDSANSQQI
+95 ATVQPDNATNQD
-109 ALCKVTVA
+109 L
-117 KSKVTSLTL
+117 
-126 DPAGPEVL
+126 
-134 PIGKTRTLTAK
+134 
-145 ANYSNGTTGTV
+145 
-156 DVTWSSTN
+156 TWSSN
-164 TAVAAVSKKGEVT
+164 REDVATVSSKGVVT
-177 AVAEGTATIMALYQD
+177 AVAEGTTTITVKTKESGYSATCNVTVAKSTVTGLIIDPAGPETLPVGKTRTLVAKATYSNGTTSTVD
-192 SSNDSA
+192 VTWSRTNANIADVSSEGVVTA
-198 VSATYQVTVS
+198 VAEGSSEIIGTYKYTDKDNKNAFISATYKVTVS
-208 KTATTSKDDVL
+208 KNATTSKDDVL

-251 VTEAY
+251 VTKAY

-346 DQLIKGD
+346 DQLVKGD

-367 VFDTNTITGSDV
+367 VFDTNTITGSDA
-379 GTLSAKNGSEYYAST
+379 GTLSAKNGNEYYAST

-442 TADNDVRQCDSTG
+442 TADDDVRQCDSTG

-493 GTADDGD
+493 GTTDDGD

-522 AGYMGQATIP
+522 AGYMGRATIP

-548 VSVSTKTDSAQF
+548 ISVSTKTDSAQF

-677 DTSYTGNLSHF
+677 DTSYIGNLSHF

-738 TDRVTFSQR
+738 TD
-747 NPEKSQK
+747 
-754 TTKNRPKPP
+754 
-763 RTPRRFCCAS
+763 
-773 A
+773 

>member
-29 DPITLDRTEATIAP
+29 SVAVAGVTLDKTSVTLAP
-43 KDSITLTAT
+43 KDSITL
-52 LSSEYANKSITWK
+52 K
-65 SSNPTVA
+65 
-72 EVSNTNSKKQ
+72 
-82 TATITAK
+82 
-89 AEGYAS
+89 
-95 ITATVTDSANSQQI
+95 ATVQPDNATNQN
-109 ALCKVTVA
+109 L
-117 KSKVTSLTL
+117 
-126 DPAGPEVL
+126 
-134 PIGKTRTLTAK
+134 
-145 ANYSNGTTGTV
+145 
-156 DVTWSSTN
+156 TWSSN
-164 TAVAAVSKKGEVT
+164 REDVATVSSKGVVT
-177 AVAEGTATIMALYQD
+177 AVAEGTTTITVKTKESGYSATCNVTVAKSTVTGLTIDPAGPEILPVGKTRTLVAKATYSNGTTSTVD
-192 SSNDSA
+192 VTWSRTNANIADVSSEGVVTA
-198 VSATYQVTVS
+198 VAEGSSEIIGTYKYTDKDNKNAFISATYKVTVS
-208 KTATTSKDDVL
+208 KNATTSKDDVL

-346 DQLIKGD
+346 DQLVKGD

-367 VFDTNTITGSDV
+367 VFDTSTITGSDA

-442 TADNDVRQCDSTG
+442 TADGDVRQCDSTG

-493 GTADDGD
+493 GTADDGE

-677 DTSYTGNLSHF
+677 DTSYIGNLSHF

-738 TDRVTFSQR
+738 TD
-747 NPEKSQK
+747 
-754 TTKNRPKPP
+754 
-763 RTPRRFCCAS
+763 
-773 A
+773 